1 MLGKMALQCGHAKS
15 GVSDGQSS
23 SLAAKG
29 EINKAAARELRKTDR
44 MADVGSSCRK
54 VIEQ

>member
-15 GVSDGQSS
+15 GVSDGQSLL
-23 SLAAKG
+23 LAVKG

-44 MADVGSSCRK
+44 MADVGCPCRK